1 MEEIDIGDGKYV
13 GELDGEGKMHGRGK
27 ATWDTGETYEGE
39 WEYDNMH
46 GYGKYQWADG
56 DYYIGQYS
64 EGVQHGKGE
73 HREGASLYK
82 GDWQRDERHGYGVLE
97 NGDGTIYEG
106 QWYHNERHGQ
116 GKQKEATGEMY
127 EGGFVHG
134 VRQGRGV
141 LTAPSGDVYDGEFM
155 HGQPNGQGTYRWPD
169 GTNFQGH
176 FLNGMKHGQGCERLP
191 DGSWVAGTW
200 NYGEHDGMQP
210 VHYISRQELEEA
222 AQENIAKLSL
232 DTLTRQPSGNLSSVS
247 ASPTNTVG
255 SSSQPPTI
263 NAGTAGKAS
272 ASAPAAETP
281 NSSPPSTIHVAASAS
296 APPAGSGGGPLS
308 GTASETAS
316 PNATIPA
323 APAHPVIKAIAEQ
336 DLEGWTA
343 HKMLGK
349 GSFGAVYEVALPCGR
364 IVCVKVIELGS
375 ITDGIELEKLRGEI
389 ALMKRLHHTNIV
401 QYYGCLEDK
410 AKKTINIFMELV
422 SGGTLNT
429 FVKKFKTIPIPTIR
443 NWTHQMVLGVKYL
456 HDCGIV
462 HRDIKGDNVLV
473 SMDGVLKLADFGCSK
488 SIDDVCSKTHGCQTM
503 VGTPYWMAPEVIK
516 CDAGGY
522 GMKSDI
528 WSIGC
533 TVVEMITG
541 KPPWPEC
548 NSMWAAVYKIANST
562 GLPTEIP
569 KDLDPQLMSF
579 LEVCFERDPSKRP
592 SATDLLMH
600 PFMSAVA

>member
-1 MEEIDIGDGKYV
+1 MQEEIDIGDGKYF
-13 GELDGEGKMHGRGK
+13 GELDEEGKMHGRGK

-46 GYGKYQWADG
+46 GRGRYNWADG
-56 DYYIGQYS
+56 DYYVGEYVD
-64 EGVQHGKGE
+64 GLQHGQGE
-73 HREGASLYK
+73 HKEGDSMYR
-82 GDWQRDERHGYGVLE
+82 GEWQRDERHGRGVLT
-97 NGDGTIYEG
+97 NGDGTVYEG

-116 GKQKEATGEMY
+116 GSQRDPNGEVY
-127 EGGFVHG
+127 EGEFVHG

-141 LTAPSGDVYDGEFM
+141 LKNPSGDIYDGEFV
-155 HGQPNGQGTYRWPD
+155 HGQPNGEGVYRWPD
-169 GTNFQGH
+169 GTTFKGQ

-200 NYGEHDGMQP
+200 NYGDHDGKQA
-210 VHYISRQELEEA
+210 VHYISKKELEDA
-222 AQENIAKLSL
+222 AEENIAKLSL
-232 DTLTRQPSGNLSSVS
+232 ETLIRQPSGTLSSLS
-247 ASPTNTVG
+247 ASPTSTVDGSLSQPATLNSQGASRVPTVIASPHAKTPAAAQPESQQPTVHSHNTVTHHAV
-255 SSSQPPTI
+255 SSS
-263 NAGTAGKAS
+263 
-272 ASAPAAETP
+272 PAAV
-281 NSSPPSTIHVAASAS
+281 PPPP
-296 APPAGSGGGPLS
+296 PPA
-308 GTASETAS
+308 
-316 PNATIPA
+316 
-323 APAHPVIKAIAEQ
+323 PVVRPISEQ

-375 ITDGIELEKLRGEI
+375 ISDGTELEKLRGEI

-401 QYYGCLEDK
+401 QYFGCLEDK

-533 TVVEMITG
+533 TVVEMVTG

-579 LEVCFERDPSKRP
+579 LEVCFERDPSRRP
-592 SATDLLMH
+592 SAAELLQH
-600 PFMSAVA
+600 PFMQGA